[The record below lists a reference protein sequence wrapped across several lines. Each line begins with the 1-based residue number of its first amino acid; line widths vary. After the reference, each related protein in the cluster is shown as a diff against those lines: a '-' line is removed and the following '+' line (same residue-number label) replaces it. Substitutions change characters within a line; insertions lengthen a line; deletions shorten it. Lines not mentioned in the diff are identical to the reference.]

1 MNISSVDGT
10 ALTQEAQ
17 MMYSVACMKMA
28 QHSENIAQYL
38 ILDSVEIS
46 AEAMEKFTQEML
58 ASKKA

>member
-1 MNISSVDGT
+1 MDISSVGGT

-17 MMYSVACMKMA
+17 ALYSVACMKMA

-46 AEAMEKFTQEML
+46 QEAMEKFMAERN
-58 ASKKA
+58 A